1 MTSVTAARADGSPR
15 PPARAASGRGLEIA
29 PPPGLPWTPRG
40 PTVSN
45 VKTSPRPPE
54 DPIQIPTP
62 RQIAERLGRFV
73 VGQDRAKRALAVAA
87 YNHLK
92 RTALRRTR
100 RATPLRKSNV
110 LLIGP
115 TGCGKTHLAKNLAQ
129 ILDVP
134 FHVADATEFTEAG
147 YYGKDVEVMIA
158 ELLSHAGHSIEQAQR
173 GIVFID
179 EVDKI
184 ARRSQG
190 HRAGVGARDIGG
202 EGVQQALLKILEG
215 REILVPL
222 NLAQH
227 WQRHDAVTVDTTDIL
242 FVCAGTFTDVFAYS
256 AESRL
261 VGFGA
266 RGRDGVRRPAR
277 RVRQKEL
284 LEYGMLAEFLGRLP
298 VVVQLDELGPD
309 ELLEVLTDPPDAVV
323 REVKDLLSSD
333 GVEVSF
339 TDGALREIVRYA
351 IDRGSG
357 ARGLRAI
364 VEETVSDLLFE
375 APERRGTRVTVD
387 AAFVRRRMERFD
399 PQLLRE

>member
-1 MTSVTAARADGSPR
+1 VRTPPR
-15 PPARAASGRGLEIA
+15 PDETLS
-29 PPPGLPWTPRG
+29 
-40 PTVSN
+40 
-45 VKTSPRPPE
+45 
-54 DPIQIPTP
+54 IPTP
-62 RQIAERLGRFV
+62 RQISERLSRFV

-92 RTALRRTR
+92 RTALRRGR
-100 RATPLRKSNV
+100 RPSATLRKSNV

-115 TGCGKTHLAKNLAQ
+115 TGCGKTHLARHLAQ
-129 ILDVP
+129 TLDVP

-158 ELLSHAGHSIEQAQR
+158 ELLSHAGHSVEQAQR

-179 EVDKI
+179 EIDKI

-227 WQRHDAVTVDTTDIL
+227 WQRHDAVTIDTTDIL
-242 FVCAGTFTDVFAYS
+242 FLCAGTFTDVFAYS
-256 AESRL
+256 AEGRL

-266 RGRDGVRRPAR
+266 REGTARRAAR
-277 RVRQKEL
+277 RVRQKDL

-298 VVVQLDELGPD
+298 VVVQLDELGSE
-309 ELLEVLTDPPDAVV
+309 ELLEVLTGPPDAVV
-323 REVKDLLSSD
+323 REVKDLLASD
-333 GVEVSF
+333 GVEVAF
-339 TDGALREIVRYA
+339 TDGGLREIVRYA
-351 IDRGSG
+351 IERGAG

-375 APERRGTRVTVD
+375 APERRGTRVSID
-387 AAFVRRRMERFD
+387 APFVRRRMERFD

>member
-1 MTSVTAARADGSPR
+1 MKT
-15 PPARAASGRGLEIA
+15 
-29 PPPGLPWTPRG
+29 TPRLDE
-40 PTVSN
+40 
-45 VKTSPRPPE
+45 SPS
-54 DPIQIPTP
+54 IPTP
-62 RQIAERLGRFV
+62 RQIADRLSRYV
-73 VGQDRAKRALAVAA
+73 IGQERAKRALAVAA
-87 YNHLK
+87 YNHLR
-92 RTALRRTR
+92 RTALRRGR
-100 RATPLRKSNV
+100 RTASAPRKSTV

-115 TGCGKTHLAKNLAQ
+115 TGCGKTHLARHLAQ
-129 ILDVP
+129 ALDIP

-158 ELLSHAGHSIEQAQR
+158 ELLSHAGHSVEQAQR
-173 GIVFID
+173 GVVFID

-190 HRAGVGARDIGG
+190 HRAGAGARDIGG

-242 FVCAGTFTDVFAYS
+242 FICAGTFTDIFAYS
-256 AESRL
+256 AEGRL

-266 RGRDGVRRPAR
+266 RDGAARRAAR
-277 RVRQKEL
+277 RVRQKDL

-309 ELLEVLTDPPDAVV
+309 ELLEVLTEPPDAVI
-323 REVKDLLSSD
+323 REVRDLLASD
-333 GVEVSF
+333 GVDLAF
-339 TDGALREIVRYA
+339 TDGALHEIVRYA
-351 IDRGSG
+351 TERGAG

-364 VEETVSDLLFE
+364 VEETVADLLFE
-375 APERRGTRVTVD
+375 APERRGTRVSID
-387 AAFVRRRMERFD
+387 AAFVRRRLDRLD

>member
-1 MTSVTAARADGSPR
+1 MKTPPRLDESP
-15 PPARAASGRGLEIA
+15 S
-29 PPPGLPWTPRG
+29 
-40 PTVSN
+40 
-45 VKTSPRPPE
+45 
-54 DPIQIPTP
+54 IPTP
-62 RQIAERLGRFV
+62 RQIAERLSRHV
-73 VGQDRAKRALAVAA
+73 IGQERAKRALAVAA
-87 YNHLK
+87 YNHLR
-92 RTALRRTR
+92 RTALRSRGR
-100 RATPLRKSNV
+100 RVASAPRKSNV

-115 TGCGKTHLAKNLAQ
+115 TGCGKTHLARHLAQ
-129 ILDVP
+129 VMDVP

-158 ELLSHAGHSIEQAQR
+158 ELLARAGHSVEQAQR

-242 FVCAGTFTDVFAYS
+242 FVCAGTFTDIFAYS
-256 AESRL
+256 AEGRSL
-261 VGFGA
+261 GFGA
-266 RGRDGVRRPAR
+266 RDGAARRAAR
-277 RVRQKEL
+277 RVRQKDL

-309 ELLEVLTDPPDAVV
+309 ELLEVLTGPPDAVV
-323 REVKDLLSSD
+323 REMKDLLASD
-333 GVEVSF
+333 GVDVAF
-339 TDGALREIVRYA
+339 TDGGLREIVRFA
-351 IDRGSG
+351 TDRGAG

-364 VEETVSDLLFE
+364 VEETVADLLFE
-375 APERRGTRVTVD
+375 APERRGTRVSID
-387 AAFVRRRMERFD
+387 AGFVRRRIDRLD

>member
-1 MTSVTAARADGSPR
+1 MKTPPRVDESP
-15 PPARAASGRGLEIA
+15 
-29 PPPGLPWTPRG
+29 LP
-40 PTVSN
+40 
-45 VKTSPRPPE
+45 
-54 DPIQIPTP
+54 ILTP
-62 RQIAERLGRFV
+62 RQIAERLSRHV
-73 VGQDRAKRALAVAA
+73 VGQERAKRALAVAA

-92 RTALRRTR
+92 RTALRRGR
-100 RATPLRKSNV
+100 RPSPTVRKSNV

-115 TGCGKTHLAKNLAQ
+115 TGCGKTHLARHLAAA
-129 ILDVP
+129 IDVP

-158 ELLSHAGHSIEQAQR
+158 ELLARAGHSVEQAQR

-215 REILVPL
+215 REILVPV

-242 FVCAGTFTDVFAYS
+242 FVCAGTFTDVFAYA
-256 AESRL
+256 AEGRAL
-261 VGFGA
+261 GFGA
-266 RGRDGVRRPAR
+266 RDAARRAAR
-277 RVRQKEL
+277 RVRTRDL

-298 VVVQLDELGPD
+298 IVVQLDELGAD
-309 ELLEVLTDPPDAVV
+309 ELLEVLTVPPDAVV
-323 REVKDLLSSD
+323 REVKELLSAD
-333 GVEVSF
+333 GVEISF
-339 TDGALREIVRYA
+339 TDGALREIVRFA
-351 IDRGSG
+351 LERGAG

-375 APERRGTRVTVD
+375 APEHRGARVIVD
-387 AAFVRRRMERFD
+387 LAFVRRRMERLD
-399 PQLLRE
+399 PVLWRE

>member
-1 MTSVTAARADGSPR
+1 
-15 PPARAASGRGLEIA
+15 
-29 PPPGLPWTPRG
+29 
-40 PTVSN
+40 
-45 VKTSPRPPE
+45 VKTPPRLEEPAP
-54 DPIQIPTP
+54 IPTP
-62 RQIAERLGRFV
+62 RQIAERLARFV
-73 VGQDRAKRALAVAA
+73 IGQERAKKALAVAA

-92 RTALRRTR
+92 RTALRRGR
-100 RATPLRKSNV
+100 RGASPLRKSNV

-115 TGCGKTHLAKNLAQ
+115 TGCGKTHLARNLAQ

-158 ELLSHAGHSIEQAQR
+158 ELLARAGHSVEQAQR
-173 GIVFID
+173 GVVFID

-256 AESRL
+256 AEGRL

-266 RGRDGVRRPAR
+266 RDGMAR
-277 RVRQKEL
+277 RAARRIRQKDL

-309 ELLEVLTDPPDAVV
+309 ELLEVLTGPPDAVV
-323 REVKDLLSSD
+323 REVKDLLASD
-333 GVEVSF
+333 GVEVAF
-339 TDGALREIVRYA
+339 TDGGLREIVRFA
-351 IDRGSG
+351 TDRGAG

-375 APERRGTRVTVD
+375 APERRGTRVVVD
-387 AAFVRRRMERFD
+387 AGFVRRRMDRFD

>member
-1 MTSVTAARADGSPR
+1 
-15 PPARAASGRGLEIA
+15 
-29 PPPGLPWTPRG
+29 
-40 PTVSN
+40 
-45 VKTSPRPPE
+45 VKTSPRLDEPP
-54 DPIQIPTP
+54 QIPTP
-62 RQIAERLGRFV
+62 RQIADRLARFV

-92 RTALRRTR
+92 RTALRRGR
-100 RATPLRKSNV
+100 RGAQPLRKSNV
-110 LLIGP
+110 LLVGP
-115 TGCGKTHLAKNLAQ
+115 TGCGKTHLARNLAQ
-129 ILDVP
+129 ILEVP

-147 YYGKDVEVMIA
+147 YYGKDVEVMIS
-158 ELLSHAGHSIEQAQR
+158 ELLARAGHSVEAAQR

-190 HRAGVGARDIGG
+190 HRSGVGARDIGG

-215 REILVPL
+215 REILVPVGL
-222 NLAQH
+222 TQH

-242 FVCAGTFTDVFAYS
+242 FVCAGTFTDIFAYS
-256 AESRL
+256 AESRS

-266 RGRDGVRRPAR
+266 REGVRRAGR
-277 RVRQKEL
+277 RIRQKDL

-309 ELLEVLTDPPDAVV
+309 ELLEVLTGPPDAVV
-323 REVKDLLSSD
+323 REVKDVLASD
-333 GVEVSF
+333 GVEVVF
-339 TDGALREIVRYA
+339 TDGALREIVRFTLE
-351 IDRGSG
+351 RGAG

-364 VEETVSDLLFE
+364 VEETVADLLFE
-375 APERRGTRVTVD
+375 APERRGTRVAVD
-387 AAFVRRRMERFD
+387 GAFVRRRMDRFD

>member
-1 MTSVTAARADGSPR
+1 
-15 PPARAASGRGLEIA
+15 
-29 PPPGLPWTPRG
+29 
-40 PTVSN
+40 
-45 VKTSPRPPE
+45 VKTSPRLDEPP
-54 DPIQIPTP
+54 QLPTP
-62 RQIAERLGRFV
+62 RQIADRLARFV

-92 RTALRRTR
+92 RTALRRGR
-100 RATPLRKSNV
+100 RGAAQLRKSNV
-110 LLIGP
+110 LLVGP
-115 TGCGKTHLAKNLAQ
+115 TGCGKTHLARNLAQ
-129 ILDVP
+129 ILEVP

-158 ELLSHAGHSIEQAQR
+158 ELLARAGHSVEAAQR
-173 GIVFID
+173 GVVFID

-190 HRAGVGARDIGG
+190 HRSGVGARDIGG

-222 NLAQH
+222 NLTQH

-242 FVCAGTFTDVFAYS
+242 FVCAGTFTDIFAYS
-256 AESRL
+256 GESRS

-266 RGRDGVRRPAR
+266 RDVRRGGR
-277 RVRQKEL
+277 RIRQKDL

-309 ELLEVLTDPPDAVV
+309 ELLEVLTGPPDAVV
-323 REVKDLLSSD
+323 REVKDVLASD
-333 GVEVSF
+333 GVEVAF
-339 TDGALREIVRYA
+339 TDGALREIVRFA
-351 IDRGSG
+351 LERGAG

-375 APERRGTRVTVD
+375 APERRGMRVAVD
-387 AAFVRRRMERFD
+387 ASFVRRRMERFD